1 MKDVAIFEKISLDE
15 YLDDIR
21 RIYPFHDWS
30 LPKEIEEIY
39 KNIRLPQRMKETTG
53 SYYFYTPFDFTLT
66 PGTTVLIP
74 TGIKCKILKEDV
86 SLFIFPDEKAVR
98 TSITLSNGVQIV
110 NAEDYDNEDGQIY
123 IYLEFPCNWNDGY
136 PRTTLFGTQLEKVNQ
151 PIHYIAG
158 DAIAQASFLEFGVVE
173 NDVPIVEDE
182 EEEEGGGE
190 GNNSGNDSGNTNPGG
205 KENITDD
212 EINDLLDDDTTEN
225 GTDDPTPNT
234 GDDNNNTEE
243 PGGENTDLNQNE
255 NPDEPTGNTDPDP
268 NEPSGDN
275 PTDPVDPDPT
285 DPNEG
290 TDTPIEPDPVEP
302 TTGDN
307 TDDPVDPE
315 PSTTEPVTEP

>member
-158 DAIAQASFLEFGVVE
+158 DAIAQASFLEFGVIE
-173 NDVPIVEDE
+173 NDVPIVED

-225 GTDDPTPNT
+225 GSDNPNQ
-234 GDDNNNTEE
+234 
-243 PGGENTDLNQNE
+243 NTD
-255 NPDEPTGNTDPDP
+255 PAEPTENNDDPDP
-268 NEPSGDN
+268 NEPAGDN

-290 TDTPIEPDPVEP
+290 TDTPTEPDPVEP